1 MPPKRPKKPPDR
13 GGKVVRRCQGQRS
26 RRGCS
31 TRPAMPMEAIDDG
44 TDGDGGHLAGGLGVD
59 RFSAA
64 GPSMDALLVEV
75 ALNRYNIAEIHGDG
89 QMSTH
94 VSWCAELETPH
105 QPDTPGAVFGR
116 QY

>member
-1 MPPKRPKKPPDR
+1 MMA
-13 GGKVVRRCQGQRS
+13 Q
-26 RRGCS
+26 
-31 TRPAMPMEAIDDG
+31 TAMEG
-44 TDGDGGHLAGGLGVD
+44 TSQEDLESIAW
-59 RFSAA
+59 SAA

-94 VSWCAELETPH
+94 ASWCAELETPH